1 MKCQMDRDGSNE
13 SRARMAPPVCCG
25 PIRNVANLS
34 LSVQAVR
41 RISGNVRRGH
51 AMPTAPA
58 PEIPT
63 VVLDPGDCAPA
74 LARRFLADQFRE
86 WGSTDDYVG
95 RLVVCELVTNACRHG
110 EGSIIVRLF
119 RDARPDLVVIEVWDR
134 GEGLPVIGPEN
145 FAATSGRGLAADVP
159 SRARLG
165 NPTDPGRRKDRLGQ
179 MRPLSSI
186 GATARSFGRRIVSAI
201 PRDGDRM
208 STRGHLASWKA
219 TECSLSLSRCANH
232 RHAPGET

>member
-1 MKCQMDRDGSNE
+1 M
-13 SRARMAPPVCCG
+13 
-25 PIRNVANLS
+25 
-34 LSVQAVR
+34 
-41 RISGNVRRGH
+41 
-51 AMPTAPA
+51 
-58 PEIPT
+58 
-63 VVLDPGDCAPA
+63 VLDPGDCAPA

-119 RDARPDLVVIEVWDR
+119 RDARPDLVVIGCGTEARASCDR
-134 GEGLPVIGPEN
+134 PRELRGDIGPEP
-145 FAATSGRGLAADVP
+145 AADVP